1 MSHPSSLL
9 QRAVLQPRVAN
20 GYTTFCGVNGDGTR
34 LAVGWDTGSER
45 GVSTFVTRPG
55 WPEGCRGTSWEEIPD
70 LDLTADLDGE
80 LNAIAM
86 DADGMRIACGDS
98 YNSRP
103 AGAVCIYEFSYAMD
117 AIAKVATLTPSGGV
131 ADEYFGA
138 ACCFNQSGTRLYVGA
153 PGYDNDAGAVYIF
166 DLVGAAWVQSARITL
181 PGTEA
186 LGTAVAVNLDETLLA
201 VGAQESDYFTGG
213 AYILAKV
220 GGVFQ
225 LRDTI
230 EAGDYGGAF
239 GSGIALSPNGTR
251 LYVGAPH
258 WGDTEARQGVIV
270 TLDYANGTWSP
281 RAAMVRAA
289 PWGWEN
295 LGLNLALSHYG
306 CTLVAGLQATALV
319 YDARQYAITGH
330 VLDDNG
336 QPAERRLSLHDG
348 LSCEVV
354 DVDLSSTA
362 DGSFMLAAR
371 REVPHFIVCHD
382 DHDGVTFNHL
392 ITGGVIPL

>member
-1 MSHPSSLL
+1 MRIYL
-9 QRAVLQPRVAN
+9 QRAVLQPRESN
-20 GYTTFCGVNGDGTR
+20 GYTTFCGVNSDGTR
-34 LAVGWDTGSER
+34 VAVGWDTGSER
-45 GVSTFVTRPG
+45 GVSTFITRPS

-70 LDLTADLDGE
+70 LDLTATLDGE

-103 AGAVCIYEFSYAMD
+103 TGAVFIYGFNYNMD
-117 AIAKVATLTPSGGV
+117 AIDLEAIITPLSGS

-138 ACCFNQSGTRLYVGA
+138 ACCFSQSRGRLYVGA
-153 PGYDNDAGAVYIF
+153 PGYNNDAGAVYIF
-166 DLVGAAWVQSARITL
+166 DKAGEDWIQTARITL

-186 LGTAVAVNLDETLLA
+186 LGTAVAINLDETLLA
-201 VGAQESDYFTGG
+201 IGAQESDYFTGR
-213 AYILAKV
+213 AYLLAKV

-225 LRDTI
+225 RRDTI
-230 EAGDYGGAF
+230 EAGDYAGAF
-239 GSGIALSPNGTR
+239 GSGIALSPNGKR

-258 WGDTEARQGVIV
+258 WGDTEARQGIIV
-270 TLDYANGTWSP
+270 TLDDVNGTWTPSSEQI
-281 RAAMVRAA
+281 RSA
-289 PWGWEN
+289 PWAWEN
-295 LGLNLALSHYG
+295 LGLNLALAHLG
-306 CTLVAGLQATALV
+306 GTLVAGLQATALV
-319 YDARQYAITGH
+319 YDARQYAVTGQ

-336 QPAERRLSLHDG
+336 LPAERRLSLHDG

-362 DGSFMLAAR
+362 DGSFMLAVR
-371 REVPHFIVCHD
+371 RDVPHFIVCHD